1 MEEEGDVARKAV
13 PTGAGGLAAM
23 EMMRED
29 TLDKRPTEKKIASL
43 WLDAWMVSLSPN
55 ACRRET
61 KQPAGTLLT
70 LSPLHP
76 SDDLALLPSLI
87 PTNVSSSTFYTPVMY
102 QDPMANTTAYSS
114 CIATADLA
122 GDNEWRLMVAG
133 SDKKL
138 KVWNGTT
145 LVSEHNLLE
154 VPVALCAFYSETQA
168 PRTPSLAVAAGT
180 HVYIYRNLRPYY
192 KFTVPNLDVDPKEVE
207 VWECIRDAKL
217 SVGDA
222 FEELVNMR
230 DAGTV
235 LTSRSLDFL
244 SIDEGAEVARRQEQ
258 FARANCSEPLEQQ
271 TSITCMSTIKKNLD
285 EWDAISSLYLGTEAG
300 QLYILQPAGN
310 AVRNKFQLPSTP
322 AFVASTGLLDVDYRI
337 VVACRNGHI
346 YTIKNDELSGLV
358 IELESQPCGLVRTA
372 KNILVGCMNNVVHN
386 FHVKGKKNYS
396 LYMPASIQC
405 METLEIVRAR
415 TVKCLI
421 VSLANGE
428 LRVYNEKHLIS
439 VYNMS
444 DTVHGLSFGRFG
456 REDNALAVTT
466 KGGTLQV
473 KIMPRQAK
481 LEASGGTAGPPP
493 EQDIPL
499 AVPKKTKLYVEQ
511 TQRERQQAV
520 DMHRI
525 FQRDLCKLRLST
537 ARAYVKVLQDGQ
549 GPVSFG
555 AGQSVR
561 LNATVQG
568 LGPLF
573 KIRVALQ
580 NTGSRPIYE
589 VPVML
594 SAAPM
599 YALSRS
605 QIQVPVLL
613 PGYTYVDEVKVM
625 CNDQNAGADTVRV
638 FVCNKN
644 SALPIISAAVK
655 MPLSEFL
662 DQ

>member
-1 MEEEGDVARKAV
+1 
-13 PTGAGGLAAM
+13 
-23 EMMRED
+23 
-29 TLDKRPTEKKIASL
+29 
-43 WLDAWMVSLSPN
+43 
-55 ACRRET
+55 
-61 KQPAGTLLT
+61 
-70 LSPLHP
+70 
-76 SDDLALLPSLI
+76 
-87 PTNVSSSTFYTPVMY
+87 
-102 QDPMANTTAYSS
+102 MANATAYSS
-114 CIATADLA
+114 CVATADLA
-122 GDNEWRLMVAG
+122 GDSDWRLIVAG
-133 SDKKL
+133 ADKKM
-138 KVWNGTT
+138 KVWSGTT

-154 VPVALCAFYSETQA
+154 VPVALCPFYSETQV

-192 KFTVPNLDVDPKEVE
+192 KFTVPNLEVDGKEIE
-207 VWECIRDAKL
+207 VWESVRDNKL

-222 FEELVNMR
+222 FDELANMR

-235 LTSRSLDFL
+235 LTSRSLDL
-244 SIDEGAEVARRQEQ
+244 LTIEDGDEVAHRQEQ
-258 FARANCSEPLEQQ
+258 FARANCEDPLVQQ
-271 TSITCMSTIKKNLD
+271 TSITCMSTIKKSLD
-285 EWDAISSLYLGTEAG
+285 EPDAVSSLYFGTEAG
-300 QLYILQPAGN
+300 QLYILQPAGTE
-310 AVRNKFQLPSTP
+310 VRNKFQLSSPP
-322 AFVASTGLLDVDYRI
+322 VFVASTGLLDVDYRI
-337 VVACRNGHI
+337 VAACRDGHI
-346 YTIKNDELSGLV
+346 YTVKNNEVSGLV

-405 METLEIVRAR
+405 METLDIVRAR

-421 VSLANGE
+421 VSLSNGE
-428 LRVYNEKHLIS
+428 LRVYNEKHLVS
-439 VYNMS
+439 VYHVS
-444 DTVHGLSFGRFG
+444 DTVHGLRFGRLG
-456 REDNALAVTT
+456 REDNALVVTT
-466 KGGTLQV
+466 KGGSLQV
-473 KIMPRQAK
+473 KIMPRQAN
-481 LEASGGTAGPPP
+481 LEGSGANAGPPP

-511 TQRERQQAV
+511 TQREREQAV

-549 GPVSFG
+549 GPVSYG
-555 AGQSVR
+555 AGASVR

-580 NTGSRPIYE
+580 NTGSRPIYD
-589 VPVML
+589 VPLML

-599 YALSRS
+599 YSLSRS
-605 QIQVPVLL
+605 QVHVPVLL
-613 PGYTYVDEVKVM
+613 PGLTHVNEVMVM
-625 CNDQNAGADTVRV
+625 CNDQNAGAGTVRV

-644 SALPIISAAVK
+644 SALPIISAIVK

>member
-1 MEEEGDVARKAV
+1 
-13 PTGAGGLAAM
+13 
-23 EMMRED
+23 
-29 TLDKRPTEKKIASL
+29 
-43 WLDAWMVSLSPN
+43 
-55 ACRRET
+55 
-61 KQPAGTLLT
+61 
-70 LSPLHP
+70 
-76 SDDLALLPSLI
+76 
-87 PTNVSSSTFYTPVMY
+87 
-102 QDPMANTTAYSS
+102 MANATAYSS
-114 CIATADLA
+114 CVATADLA
-122 GDNEWRLMVAG
+122 GDSDWRLIVAG
-133 SDKKL
+133 ADKKM
-138 KVWNGTT
+138 KVWSGTT

-154 VPVALCAFYSETQA
+154 VPVALCPFYSETQV

-192 KFTVPNLDVDPKEVE
+192 KFTVPNLEVDGKEIE
-207 VWECIRDAKL
+207 VWESVRDNKL

-222 FEELVNMR
+222 FDELANMR

-235 LTSRSLDFL
+235 LTSRSLDL
-244 SIDEGAEVARRQEQ
+244 LTIEDGDEVAHRQEQ
-258 FARANCSEPLEQQ
+258 FARAICADPLVQQ
-271 TSITCMSTIKKNLD
+271 TSITCMSTIKKSLD
-285 EWDAISSLYLGTEAG
+285 EPDAVSSLYFGTEAG
-300 QLYILQPAGN
+300 QLYILQPAGTE
-310 AVRNKFQLPSTP
+310 VRNKFQLSSPP
-322 AFVASTGLLDVDYRI
+322 VFVASTGLLDVDYRI
-337 VVACRNGHI
+337 VAACRDGHI
-346 YTIKNDELSGLV
+346 YTVKNNEVSGLV

-405 METLEIVRAR
+405 METLDIVRAR

-421 VSLANGE
+421 VSLSNGE
-428 LRVYNEKHLIS
+428 LRVYNEKHLVS
-439 VYNMS
+439 VYHVS
-444 DTVHGLSFGRFG
+444 DTVHGLRFGRLG
-456 REDNALAVTT
+456 REDNALVVTT
-466 KGGTLQV
+466 KGGSLQV
-473 KIMPRQAK
+473 KIMPRQAN
-481 LEASGGTAGPPP
+481 LEGSGANAGPPP

-511 TQRERQQAV
+511 TQREREQAV

-549 GPVSFG
+549 GPVSYG
-555 AGQSVR
+555 AGTSVR

-580 NTGSRPIYE
+580 NTGSRPIYD
-589 VPVML
+589 VPLML

-599 YALSRS
+599 YSLSRS
-605 QIQVPVLL
+605 QVHVPVLL
-613 PGYTYVDEVKVM
+613 PGLTHVNEVKVM
-625 CNDQNAGADTVRV
+625 CNDQNAGAGTVRV

-644 SALPIISAAVK
+644 SALPIISAIVK